1 MTQATQERIIPTS
14 VQVVEDSDRTAWNE
28 YVARRD
34 RGGLFYRA
42 EWASAFGVYRLPVI
56 RLAAV
61 RGGRIVGALP
71 LVWQRSVLFGSH
83 FVGLPWFDAAGV
95 LADDDEVREALI
107 QRAVETAAEARAGT
121 VQLRHVEPLD
131 LSRHVR
137 TDKVLM
143 RLALERDPELLWKRF
158 KPTVRNQVRKAGKCE
173 LVAERGGADLLAD
186 FFRVYSENM
195 RDLGSP
201 SHSLGFFQAVLGA
214 FPEETTI
221 YVVRLR
227 DEGIGAGLTMANGN
241 RLEIPWASS
250 LRRYNGLCVNHLMYW
265 EILQDACR
273 NGFEWFHFGRS
284 SKDTGPYR
292 FKRQW
297 GAEPVQLHWYFL
309 AAKGRIT
316 GADTSPQG
324 SYDWGPRLWRHL
336 PLWLSRSLGPRLV
349 AKLP

>member
-1 MTQATQERIIPTS
+1 MIQTTQERTVPTS
-14 VQVVEDSDRTAWNE
+14 LEVTENSDRTAWNE

-34 RGGLFYRA
+34 GGGLFYLA
-42 EWASAFGVYRLPVI
+42 EWAKAFAVYRLPVL

-71 LVWQRSVLFGSH
+71 LVWQRSLLFGNH

-95 LADDDEVREALI
+95 LADDDQVREALV
-107 QRAVETAAEARAGT
+107 QRAVETAAGARAGS

-143 RLALERDPELLWKRF
+143 RLALEQDPEQLWKRF
-158 KPTVRNQVRKAGKCE
+158 KPTVRNQVRKAGKCG
-173 LVAERGGADLLAD
+173 LVAERGGAELLGA

-201 SHSLGFFQAVLGA
+201 SHSLRFFEAVLEA
-214 FPEETTI
+214 FAQQTTI
-221 YVVRLR
+221 YAVRL
-227 DEGIGAGLTMANGN
+227 EGEVIGAGLTMANGN

-273 NGFEWFHFGRS
+273 DGFEWFHFGRS
-284 SKDTGPYR
+284 SKDSGPYR

-309 AAKGRIT
+309 ATNGRI
-316 GADTSPQG
+316 ANPDSSPQK
-324 SYDWGPRLWRHL
+324 SYDWGSRLWRRL
-336 PLWLSRSLGPRLV
+336 PLRLSQSLGPRII